1 MVVYCDNFPND
12 HLSWKCF
19 ISIVIDDWNLNEK
32 FMSVIETKFGIF
44 CIPTILS
51 WINYAIW
58 MKNHLV
64 SDSQFCNIVDLQWPK
79 NNLQVMK
86 NNV

>member
-1 MVVYCDNFPND
+1 
-12 HLSWKCF
+12 
-19 ISIVIDDWNLNEK
+19 
-32 FMSVIETKFGIF
+32 MSVIETKFGIF